1 MTFTKATIFLQELL
15 YQIHHS
21 TSLNLSV
28 GEIIF
33 LIILGLMTW
42 RDWKNRRNIQ
52 FFYSVFLILYITL
65 LRREPIHQESI
76 RWSLRFEPS
85 AKIWAGNLLNIL
97 LYIPLGWTAA
107 QMQRQKNWVQLLLLG
122 ASLSIFC
129 ECVQHLTER
138 GCADVNDVLWNVVG
152 MAIGALGWKNTGALR

>member
-1 MTFTKATIFLQELL
+1 MTFTKATIFLQELM

-21 TSLNLSV
+21 TSLNLSIW
-28 GEIIF
+28 EIVIW
-33 LIILGLMTW
+33 IILGLMAW
-42 RDWKNRRNIQ
+42 RDWENRRNIQ
-52 FFYSVFLILYITL
+52 FFYSIFLILYITL

-76 RWSLRFEPS
+76 RWSFRFDPS

-107 QMQRQKNWVQLLLLG
+107 RIQCQKNWIQLLLLG
-122 ASLSIFC
+122 ASLSVFC